1 MKAIVKETGDE
12 ICLSRTN
19 NKDKDGYKV
28 WWGEDGRTYFTHELN
43 FLNLNDISCKN
54 CEIDWEQRRYEFVK
68 EILIAS
74 PECLYRANVDG
85 ERIVANAIKIADELI
100 KQLKKNN
107 NE

>member
-74 PECLYRANVDG
+74 TLKSWTARQLPSMTFVDT
-85 ERIVANAIKIADELI
+85 E
-100 KQLKKNN
+100 
-107 NE
+107 